1 MRTVTLAAI
10 LVAICL
16 TPVLVVGQ
24 SRVDEEITRAALE
37 ANRKLL
43 VAANMQLADQEQEAF
58 WPLYEKYQKELRT
71 INERTGALI
80 KDYVEN
86 YYVLTDDKAK
96 TLLAEALDIDE
107 DHVKLNK
114 TYVKKFDKVLASK
127 TVARYFQLENKFE
140 AIVEY
145 ELARQIPLVQ

>member
-43 VAANMQLADQEQEAF
+43 VAANMQLAEEEQEAF

-71 INERTGALI
+71 INERTGAMI

-96 TLLAEALDIDE
+96 KLLAEALDIDE

-114 TYVKKFDKVLASK
+114 TYVKKFDKALASK